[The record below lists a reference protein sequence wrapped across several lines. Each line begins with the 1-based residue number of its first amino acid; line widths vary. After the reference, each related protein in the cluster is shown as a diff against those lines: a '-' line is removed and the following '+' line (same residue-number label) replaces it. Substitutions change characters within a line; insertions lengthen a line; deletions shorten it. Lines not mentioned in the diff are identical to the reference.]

1 SVRWCSASPQRR
13 WSARTIFMLLGV
25 RVQLNVARI
34 HTPQATSHC
43 SPKMGSGSPSRH
55 CRKHWFLRLVQAAA
69 RRTGGAQVSG
79 TAQHDNAAQ
88 RKSTDSRDDTAQ
100 RKSAKIVGVSDRI
113 AGGERENTIGQ
124 DAAAILQEAG
134 FSVTDLLVVP
144 EGAEPIPKELERAI
158 ADGVALLL
166 TCGGTGLGPRNLTP
180 EETIKVISTRL
191 ETVESQVLV

>member
-1 SVRWCSASPQRR
+1 
-13 WSARTIFMLLGV
+13 M
-25 RVQLNVARI
+25 
-34 HTPQATSHC
+34 
-43 SPKMGSGSPSRH
+43 
-55 CRKHWFLRLVQAAA
+55 
-69 RRTGGAQVSG
+69 SG

-100 RKSAKIVGVSDRI
+100 RKSAKIVVVSDRI

-191 ETVESQVLV
+191 ETVETQVLVEGLKNTPKASMSRGVIGLSSREPGGTLVVNASSSSGGMRDCLKVILAVWPSFSGWIR

>member
-1 SVRWCSASPQRR
+1 
-13 WSARTIFMLLGV
+13 
-25 RVQLNVARI
+25 
-34 HTPQATSHC
+34 
-43 SPKMGSGSPSRH
+43 
-55 CRKHWFLRLVQAAA
+55 
-69 RRTGGAQVSG
+69 
-79 TAQHDNAAQ
+79 
-88 RKSTDSRDDTAQ
+88 
-100 RKSAKIVGVSDRI
+100 I

-191 ETVESQVLV
+191 ETVESQVLVEGLKNTRKASMSRGVIGLTSRSRAAHWWSTPPR